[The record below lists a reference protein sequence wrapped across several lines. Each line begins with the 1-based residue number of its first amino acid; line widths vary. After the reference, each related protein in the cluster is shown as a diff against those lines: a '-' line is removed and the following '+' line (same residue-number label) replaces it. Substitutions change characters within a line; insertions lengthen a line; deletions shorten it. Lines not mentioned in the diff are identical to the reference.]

1 MKRPFLL
8 IFQSRIINYLREV
21 MKYCP
26 DNRKGLIPI
35 LVYFILVKVHY
46 IQWWIIGKNSSVESS
61 ILSSFFILWV
71 ILSLPMA
78 QLPPKLLIPKCVFLA
93 SDSLLNTRCMYMFF
107 IIISEH
113 LTSIAHPVCASKAN
127 SQLAFLYSIYSITL
141 HTTVSSFSE
150 FYPVN
155 ISYIHHLL
163 TISTASLN

>member
-1 MKRPFLL
+1 
-8 IFQSRIINYLREV
+8 
-21 MKYCP
+21 
-26 DNRKGLIPI
+26 
-35 LVYFILVKVHY
+35 
-46 IQWWIIGKNSSVESS
+46 
-61 ILSSFFILWV
+61 
-71 ILSLPMA
+71 MA